1 MSERELEA
9 RGNLTEARNDAGR
22 VLRDL
27 AHEANAAGH
36 RALGTEALELDQ
48 SLQRDAAK
56 TCSLGALK
64 KLDIRRPR
72 RSASRHERPWRSAW
86 ASPAAT

>member
-1 MSERELEA
+1 MRAACFATSPMKPTPRVI
-9 RGNLTEARNDAGR
+9 GR
-22 VLRDL
+22 
-27 AHEANAAGH
+27 
-36 RALGTEALELDQ
+36 LGTEALELDQ